1 MIARV
6 DDTPIRRLQ
15 KSAANDEAAL
25 VRPLNARSV
34 VWRGSN

>member
-15 KSAANDEAAL
+15 KLAANDATASL
-25 VRPLNARSV
+25 SPLNARSI